1 MTETA
6 KAIYKLWSSFGI
18 PAYVEYHIPDDA
30 DMPYITYE
38 LTEPHWQG
46 QAAIRA
52 RVWYRDT
59 SFEAINNKLDE
70 ISAFIGD
77 GCTIATPDGMI
88 AVFKDQAFIQF
99 QPYEDETGVKVAYL
113 SLILQAYT
121 T

>member
-1 MTETA
+1 MTQTA
-6 KAIYKLWSSFGI
+6 KALYKLWSSFGI
-18 PAYVEYHIPDDA
+18 PAYVEYHIPDDSA
-30 DMPYITYE
+30 LPYITYE

-52 RVWYRDT
+52 RVWYRDDT
-59 SFEAINNKLDE
+59 YKNINAKCDE
-70 ISAFIGD
+70 ISQYIGD
-77 GCTIATPDGMI
+77 GLTIPTESGMI

-99 QPYEDETGVKVAYL
+99 QPYEDEMGVKVAYL

>member
-6 KAIYKLWSSFGI
+6 KALYNLWSSFGL

-30 DMPYITYE
+30 EMPYITYE
-38 LTEPHWQG
+38 LSEPEWKG
-46 QAAIRA
+46 QAAIKA

-59 SFEAINNKLDE
+59 SYNDINEKCGE
-70 ISAFIGD
+70 ISEYIGD
-77 GCTIATPDGMI
+77 GITIPTSDGMI
-88 AVFKDQAFIQF
+88 AVFKDTAFIQF
-99 QPYEDETGVKVAYL
+99 QPYEDETGVKLAYL